1 MCKDNSIYIPMKVT
15 LFEHKTSISTDL
27 FILTVIDLKVATV
40 FGKAT
45 LHMYLCDSG
54 IAEKNKNF

>member
-15 LFEHKTSISTDL
+15 LFEHKTSVSTDL
-27 FILTVIDLKVATV
+27 FILTVIDLKVAPV

-45 LHMYLCDSG
+45 LHIYLCDSD

>member
-1 MCKDNSIYIPMKVT
+1 MKVT
-15 LFEHKTSISTDL
+15 LLEHKTSISTDL
-27 FILTVIDLKVATV
+27 VVLTVIDLKVAPV

-45 LHMYLCDSG
+45 LHMYLCDSD